1 MDNFKHRKRCTLH
14 NQCRGPNLDLHPEM
28 AYSIIKLLT
37 CLCLHIELLHQTIIL
52 VAFYTLVLPTLE
64 YGCAVW
70 GPFSNQ
76 NIKISQKVQNK
87 AYRFIF
93 KIKEQPSFKELR
105 RGTDIQKIVFKILYL
120 IRNRSVI
127 LCSDQARNINRKELS
142 TDQIRNHFN
151 VFYQIAATFILFLAA
166 SVS

>member
-1 MDNFKHRKRCTLH
+1 
-14 NQCRGPNLDLHPEM
+14 M
-28 AYSIIKLLT
+28 AYSIVKLLT

-76 NIKISQKVQNK
+76 NIKISKKVQNK

-105 RGTDIQKIVFKILYL
+105 RGTDIQKNCF
-120 IRNRSVI
+120 
-127 LCSDQARNINRKELS
+127 
-142 TDQIRNHFN
+142 
-151 VFYQIAATFILFLAA
+151 
-166 SVS
+166 